1 MTAAIITPKIKTPL
15 VEGFEDKIVDNDG
28 FFDAMEEGFSKT
40 LSEPEI
46 YGQTRLA
53 LHELLAQMKTQTF
66 IH

>member
-1 MTAAIITPKIKTPL
+1 MTVAIITPITKTPSAE
-15 VEGFEDKIVDNDG
+15 VFENKIVDNDG